1 MTSIIKVNTIQDA
14 GGNAL
19 LTSNGSGTLTTNN
32 IGESNK
38 PYMRAYMSGSPSI
51 AADTVTVIPYNV
63 SDYNVGGGTYDT
75 SNYRYT
81 PGVAGTYLIIAVSKL
96 KYAVSAGQ
104 RMEMRVHK
112 NGTQIMHWS
121 NRAGGDLTS
130 TTSAFF
136 VGTTQLNSTDYID
149 MRGYNSSGATRS
161 YDTGTEVAFFEVIL
175 IAKT

>member
-1 MTSIIKVNTIQDA
+1 MAIVKGRSLGINLADTFAFTGTVTGA
-14 GGNAL
+14 G
-19 LTSNGSGTLTTNN
+19 
-32 IGESNK
+32 EDNK
-38 PYMRAYMSGSPSI
+38 PYMRATMSGSPSI
-51 AADTVTVIPYNV
+51 TNDAVVLLPYNV
-63 SDYNVGGGTYDT
+63 SSFNVGGGTYDT

-81 PGVAGTYLIIAVSKL
+81 PGVAGTYLIIAVTKL

-121 NRAGGDLTS
+121 NRAGGDLDS
-130 TTSAFF
+130 STSAFF

-149 MRGYNSSGATRS
+149 MRGYQSSGASRS
-161 YDTGTEVAFFEVIL
+161 LEVGTEVAFFEVIL